1 MDSFSL
7 IFIGIGLAMDCFA
20 VSLGIGTTKMALNIR
35 PVFRLSFHFGLF
47 QGLMTLLGWLVG
59 STIAQ
64 LIASFDHWIALALLA
79 WVGTR
84 MIIEGF
90 KPDQEEV
97 RRSDPSRGGTLVL
110 LAVATS
116 LDAMAV
122 GLSLAIVN
130 VDILSSSLLIGII
143 STLLSLV
150 GLMIGARL
158 GKTFGKRMEIVGGVI
173 LNGIG
178 LRILI
183 THLT

>member
-1 MDSFSL
+1 
-7 IFIGIGLAMDCFA
+7 
-20 VSLGIGTTKMALNIR
+20 
-35 PVFRLSFHFGLF
+35 
-47 QGLMTLLGWLVG
+47 MTLIGWLVG

-64 LIASFDHWIALALLA
+64 LIANFDHWIALALLA

-97 RRSDPSRGGTLVL
+97 RRSDPSRGGTLIL

-122 GLSLAIVN
+122 GLSLAVVN
-130 VDILSSSLLIGII
+130 VDIFSSSLLIGII
-143 STLLSLV
+143 STFLSLV

-158 GKTFGKRMEIVGGVI
+158 GKTFGKRMEIVGGLI